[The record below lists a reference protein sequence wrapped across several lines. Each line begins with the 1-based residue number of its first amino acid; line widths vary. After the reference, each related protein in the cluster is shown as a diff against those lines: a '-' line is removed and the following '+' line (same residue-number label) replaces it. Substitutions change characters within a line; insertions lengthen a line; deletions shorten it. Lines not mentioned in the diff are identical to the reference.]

1 MTSGSEKNDIALKR
15 RGVRISPASGPVQ
28 TNPFSDENGA
38 VLLRFQLENSCECE
52 CVHTYRFRQY
62 RFRPFTLLRRIR
74 FETLLN
80 PQCARLNELDTCAF
94 QYIGPRNWREIEA
107 TW

>member
-1 MTSGSEKNDIALKR
+1 MILHSK
-15 RGVRISPASGPVQ
+15 GVVFAFP
-28 TNPFSDENGA
+28 
-38 VLLRFQLENSCECE
+38 LLQAPSTLIRFQMKTELFCSVFKKI